1 MLRALELKVP
11 PPAVWLVCAAG
22 VWALQ
27 RWLPVPEL
35 WFPGRSWLAL
45 VLFLAGVAV
54 AVRGVMVFR
63 RHSTTVH
70 PTHPE
75 RTSTVVTD
83 DIFSLTRNPM
93 YLGLTLALLAWAT
106 QLGSVA
112 GAVLFVPVFVVYL
125 TELQIKPE
133 ERALSAKF
141 GAEYSAYLETVRR
154 WV

>member
-1 MLRALELKVP
+1 MRKALELKIP
-11 PPAVWLVCAAG
+11 PPVVWLVFAAG
-22 VWALQ
+22 VWALE

-35 WFPGRSWLAL
+35 RFPGRSWLAL
-45 VLFLAGVAV
+45 GLLLTGVAI
-54 AVRGVMVFR
+54 AVRGVLVFR
-63 RHSTTVH
+63 RNATTVH

-93 YLGLTLALLAWAT
+93 YLGLTLALVAWAT

-112 GAVLFVPVFVVYL
+112 GAVLLVPCFVVYL

-133 ERALSAKF
+133 ERALAAKF
-141 GAEYSAYLETVRR
+141 GAAYSAYLDTVRR
-154 WV
+154 WI